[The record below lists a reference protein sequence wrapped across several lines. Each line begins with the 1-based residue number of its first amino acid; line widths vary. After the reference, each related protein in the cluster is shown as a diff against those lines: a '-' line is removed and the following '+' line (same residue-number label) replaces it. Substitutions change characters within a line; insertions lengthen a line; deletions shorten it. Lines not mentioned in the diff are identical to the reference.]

1 MLSDVGRA
9 QDLLDAHT
17 RITRAGRYNFET
29 RQHQLNYTTGLNH
42 KNFRALLGNYY
53 DKQICEF
60 IQYGW
65 PIGHNGMMTRCDA
78 TKNHTGARQFPEQ
91 VDSYI
96 NAEVNLGRIIGPFRK
111 NPFTTQIAIS
121 PLNSL
126 EKKNTT
132 DRRVITDL
140 SFPEQYSVNCG
151 INKDV
156 YLGENIQTR
165 YPTVDNIID
174 IINAKGRG
182 CMLFKRDMKK
192 AFRQIRV
199 DPGDIH
205 LLSFKWNGLIYVD
218 TVLAMGLRSA
228 AYICQRLTNSVTFIC
243 REKGFDLV
251 NYLDDFC
258 GVEVPARAQEA
269 FTQLGEL
276 LRYLGIEEAKNKAAI
291 PSTRVAFL
299 GIWFDTEKL
308 TMEVTPERLIEIRQL
323 SQEWLKKKK
332 ASVREVQSIIGKL
345 NFVAKCV
352 RPARIF
358 ISRMLNFLR
367 EMPKKGK
374 SKLPKDFRADIQ
386 WWNRYLPN
394 FNGVSVISNE
404 KWSRPDEIIASDA
417 CLKGCG
423 ATCGTEY
430 FHEVFPEHVISK
442 DLHINALELM
452 ALVVAVTVW
461 ADHLRGKRVIVLCD
475 NSATVWVINTGKTR
489 DHAMQGLL
497 RELCYITA
505 TYEFELF
512 AQHIP
517 GDDNRIPDMLSRWT
531 VSEELKEQ
539 FKSSEAHKFT
549 RELHIKDSMFVF
561 DSVHW

>member
-1 MLSDVGRA
+1 M
-9 QDLLDAHT
+9 T
-17 RITRAGRYNFET
+17 
-29 RQHQLNYTTGLNH
+29 
-42 KNFRALLGNYY
+42 
-53 DKQICEF
+53 
-60 IQYGW
+60 
-65 PIGHNGMMTRCDA
+65 TRCDA

-91 VDSYI
+91 VESYI
-96 NAEVNLGRIIGPFRK
+96 RAEINLGRIIGPFHR

-140 SFPEQYSVNCG
+140 SFPENYSVNYG

-156 YLGENIQTR
+156 YLGENIQMR
-165 YPTVDNIID
+165 YPTVDNIIEL
-174 IINAKGRG
+174 INAKGRG
-182 CMLFKRDMKK
+182 CMLYKRDMKK
-192 AFRQIRV
+192 AFRQIRI

-205 LLSFKWNGLIYVD
+205 LLSFKWKGLIYVD

-228 AYICQRLTNSVTFIC
+228 AYICQRLTNSVAYIC
-243 REKGFDLV
+243 REEGFELV

-258 GVEVPARAQEA
+258 GVEVPARAQQA
-269 FTQLGEL
+269 FRQLDEL
-276 LRYLGIEEAKNKAAI
+276 LKYLGIEEARNKAAI

-299 GIWFDTEKL
+299 GIWFDTDKL
-308 TMEVTPERLIEIRQL
+308 TMEVTPERLIEIRKL
-323 SQEWLKKKK
+323 SQDWLKKKK
-332 ASVREVQSIIGKL
+332 ASVKEVQSIIGKL

-374 SKLPKDFRADIQ
+374 SNLPKEFRADIQ

-394 FNGVSVISNE
+394 FNGVSVISTE
-404 KWSRPDEIIASDA
+404 KWSRPDEVIASDA

-461 ADHLRGKRVIVLCD
+461 SDQLRGKRVIVLCD
-475 NSATVWVINTGKTR
+475 NTATVWVINTGKTR
-489 DHAMQGLL
+489 DRAMQGLL
-497 RELCYITA
+497 RELCYVTA
-505 TYEFELF
+505 TYGFELF

-531 VSEELKEQ
+531 ISDELREQ
-539 FKSSEAHKFT
+539 FISSEAHKFT
-549 RELHIKDSMFVF
+549 KEIHIQDSMFVF